1 MSYATIADLE
11 LLIPTEQL
19 ILLTDDD
26 DTGDVVIAIVE
37 TALDNASTII
47 DSYLSGRYSLPFA
60 NPPQMLKVM
69 CTHIAGYQLQVRREA
84 VSDTWAKQHA
94 NAIAFLT
101 KISEGSLSL
110 GASDP
115 VVSGGESEALQ
126 VSVADSIFS
135 REEMDKY

>member
-1 MSYATIADLE
+1 MSYATIEDLE

-19 ILLTDDD
+19 VMLTDDY
-26 DTGDVVIAIVE
+26 DTGEVVTTIVE
-37 TALDNASTII
+37 TALSNASIVI
-47 DSYLSGRYSLPFA
+47 DSYLSARYSLPLA
-60 NPPQMLKVM
+60 SPPQILKVM
-69 CTHIAGYQLQVRREA
+69 CTHIAGYQLQVRRES
-84 VSDTWAKQHA
+84 VSETWEKQHA
-94 NAIAFLT
+94 NALKFLT

-110 GASDP
+110 GATDP